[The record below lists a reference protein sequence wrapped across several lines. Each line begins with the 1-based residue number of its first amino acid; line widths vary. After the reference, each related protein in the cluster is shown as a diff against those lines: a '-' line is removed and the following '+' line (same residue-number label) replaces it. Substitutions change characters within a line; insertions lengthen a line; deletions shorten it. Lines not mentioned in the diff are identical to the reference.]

1 MLAALHP
8 SGTIH
13 VGGGGGVGNAGMLTT
28 DFKMTM
34 KHNSSNHS
42 IQSNK
47 KMVGTIRK
55 PIDLLGQTSGG
66 PNGTQ
71 LVMSGKKNAQQSN
84 NGNYLSPYSQK
95 MAVNGKLMH

>member
-13 VGGGGGVGNAGMLTT
+13 VGGSSSVNAGMLST

-42 IQSNK
+42 IQSTK
-47 KMVGTIRK
+47 KMISTIRK
-55 PIDLLGQTSGG
+55 PTDLLG
-66 PNGTQ
+66 NGTQ
-71 LVMSGKKNAQQSN
+71 NNNNSGASPNNNIGPGINQLALSGKKNLQ
-84 NGNYLSPYSQK
+84 
-95 MAVNGKLMH
+95 